1 MRNVMRLWRRSIQTR
16 VVASTI
22 LLSTLVIGATGWALL
37 SDVADGLADSRRNA
51 AIAEARSGF
60 EVAQAQLDAALES
73 EPETQAQALT
83 QMVDSLTGVRGGRRA
98 YELVLEGPLGG
109 DDTPVRSSAAI
120 APGSLPSDLRRSV
133 IKSPGTYWSFSGLSV
148 LGQDDPEPA
157 VAVGSRLRA
166 PRTGDS
172 YAMFYLFSMKEQQ
185 ATLDLVRQALLFGG
199 LAMVLMVGGV
209 AWLVSRQVLNPVRL
223 ARRIAERYAS
233 GSLEQRMHVSGED
246 DIARLST
253 SFNQMAASLQSQ
265 IRRLENLS
273 RLQQRFVSDVSHE
286 LRTPLTTVQMASS
299 VLFDARERFD
309 PQTARSAE
317 LLKSELD
324 RFEELLSN
332 LLDLSRFDAG
342 AARLELD
349 AVDLAAIARAAAD
362 DPLLERQGIE
372 VRLVGTDE
380 PAVVEAD
387 IRRIDR
393 IVRNLLTNAAKYS
406 GSPVIEI
413 EVAQDDEHV
422 SLAVRDFGVGL
433 TGDENLRVFDRF
445 WRADPARTQGGTG
458 LGLPISREDAV
469 LHGGSLQ
476 AWGRPGEGSEFVL
489 TLPKTVPAP
498 TSRRTAAAGRRP
510 WSARSSHE
518 ATHEAGRGR
527 DRCRARRLR
536 RHPVVRAGRAGGR
549 RQRARPEHRALRAGR
564 PVPRR
569 LAAADRAGLPRR
581 DARLPGLH
589 RHRGP
594 VPDARGRQGVAVV
607 RGRHRVHRPEVTCPE
622 DEWRSIADVSP
633 SSSTC
638 GRPGR
643 AARPSGPLPAAA
655 RQAGAHIPPAEGQG
669 PVADQQPAG
678 RRHGHPHLLRR
689 LLPPVLP
696 LLLRR
701 LRRATR
707 AGPGAPRRR

>member
-1 MRNVMRLWRRSIQTR
+1 
-16 VVASTI
+16 
-22 LLSTLVIGATGWALL
+22 LL
-37 SDVADGLADSRRNA
+37 SDVADGLADSRRKVA
-51 AIAEARSGF
+51 VAEARSGF

-109 DDTPVRSSAAI
+109 EDIPVRSSAAI
-120 APGSLPSDLRRSV
+120 APGSLPRDLRRSV
-133 IKSPGTYWSFSGLSV
+133 IKSPGTYWRFSDLSV
-148 LGQDDPEPA
+148 LGQNDRDPA
-157 VAVGSRLRA
+157 VVVGSRLRA

-185 ATLDLVRQALLFGG
+185 ATLDLVRQALLLGG
-199 LAMVLMVGGV
+199 LAMVLMVAGV

-299 VLFDARERFD
+299 LLFESRERFD

-342 AARLELD
+342 AAQLELD

-362 DPLLERQGIE
+362 EPQLERHGIE

-406 GSPVIEI
+406 GSPVVEI
-413 EVAQDDEHV
+413 EVAQDDDHV

-433 TGDENLRVFDRF
+433 SGDENLRVFDRF

-458 LGLPISREDAV
+458 LGLPISREDAA

-489 TLPKTVPAP
+489 TLPRIVPTNDEQKDGGGGPAP
-498 TSRRTAAAGRRP
+498 I
-510 WSARSSHE
+510 
-518 ATHEAGRGR
+518 
-527 DRCRARRLR
+527 
-536 RHPVVRAGRAGGR
+536 
-549 RQRARPEHRALRAGR
+549 
-564 PVPRR
+564 VPSVF
-569 LAAADRAGLPRR
+569 A
-581 DARLPGLH
+581 
-589 RHRGP
+589 
-594 VPDARGRQGVAVV
+594 
-607 RGRHRVHRPEVTCPE
+607 
-622 DEWRSIADVSP
+622 
-633 SSSTC
+633 
-638 GRPGR
+638 
-643 AARPSGPLPAAA
+643 
-655 RQAGAHIPPAEGQG
+655 
-669 PVADQQPAG
+669 
-678 RRHGHPHLLRR
+678 
-689 LLPPVLP
+689 
-696 LLLRR
+696 
-701 LRRATR
+701 
-707 AGPGAPRRR
+707 